1 MLQKTNY
8 GHLLMTWNNKNKMPP
23 ETTSRFH
30 LFWVL
35 SYISIAS
42 VSAAIITPALPKIQT
57 HFSLTLG
64 TVEWIMSA
72 FLIGYVVGQLIY
84 GPLANQFGR
93 LKSLRIGLTIN
104 VIGIVVCLIAVDVN
118 TYWLLILGRLVTA
131 LGAASG
137 LACTFMLINE
147 WLPESQRK
155 TAMAYSILSFALGVG
170 IAVMLG
176 GLITEYWYWYGC
188 FWFLLAHGLIML
200 WGTCIFTET
209 LITPKPIHA
218 LTIVRDYKQA
228 LSSSTL
234 VIFSLVVGCCSAI
247 SYCFSAA
254 GPQIAEDLLKLSAAE
269 YGYWNGVNII
279 GMLLGGLAVKQLLTR
294 LSTTTVI
301 AIGFLGIALGI
312 SHLFIIWAVGS
323 QSALWFFLTTASLY
337 LFSSLLFSGGSLVA
351 SNALTDKASAAA
363 MMSFV
368 NMCFATLC
376 VILMGYIVINPLLG
390 FAMILSL
397 IWLLVVGLLFV
408 SR

>member
-1 MLQKTNY
+1 MST
-8 GHLLMTWNNKNKMPP
+8 
-23 ETTSRFH
+23 EATSKFN
-30 LFWVL
+30 LIWLL

-42 VSAAIITPALPKIQT
+42 VSAAIITPALPEIQS
-57 HFSLTLG
+57 HFALSLG
-64 TVEWIMSA
+64 TVEWIISA

-93 LKSLRIGLTIN
+93 LKALRIGLTIN
-104 VIGIVVCLIAVDVN
+104 LFGVIICLVALAIDL
-118 TYWLLILGRLVTA
+118 YWLLIIGRLITA

-155 TAMAYSILSFALGVG
+155 TAMAYSVLSFALGVG

-176 GLITEYWYWYGC
+176 GLITEYWRWQGC
-188 FWFLLAHGLIML
+188 FWFLLIHGLIML
-200 WGTCIFTET
+200 WGTSVFRET
-209 LITPKPIHA
+209 LVTPKPIHA
-218 LTIVRDYKQA
+218 VSIFRDYSTA
-228 LSSSTL
+228 LSSSKL
-234 VIFSLVVGCCSAI
+234 VVFSLVVGCCSAI

-254 GPQIAEDLLKLSAAE
+254 GPQIAQDLLKLSAFQ
-269 YGYWNGVNII
+269 YGYWNGLNII
-279 GMLLGGLAVKQLLTR
+279 GMLLGGLFAKQLLTR
-294 LSTTTVI
+294 FSVNTVI
-301 AIGFLGIALGI
+301 AIGFFGIALGI
-312 SHLFIIWAVGS
+312 ANLLIFWGIAS

-376 VILMGYIVINPLLG
+376 VILMGYLVTDPLLG
-390 FAMILSL
+390 FVIILSF
-397 IWLLVVGLLFV
+397 IWLLVVGLLLMKKQCAIQ
-408 SR
+408 